1 MAIPLTLFHIAFSAT
16 LVSGHI
22 QTPIE
27 TTRGTRTAE
36 PWEERGT
43 LPGEEDRKQRSV
55 GSVAGD
61 QDCQE
66 VDPEGNLLGGSYSGT
81 VSHTVSGRT
90 CQNWSAKE
98 PHVPGFTDVGR
109 VGETEPGDHNFCR
122 TAGLSGGVWCYT
134 TDPDKRWEFCSVPI
148 CGGEIKSPRLL
159 S

>member
-1 MAIPLTLFHIAFSAT
+1 MAMPVTLFHIAVIAT

-22 QTPIE
+22 QTPIK
-27 TTRGTRTAE
+27 TTRGTRTGE

-43 LPGEEDRKQRSV
+43 LLGEEGREQRSV
-55 GSVAGD
+55 GSRAED

-98 PHVPGFTDVGR
+98 PHVPGFTDVGK

-122 TAGLSGGVWCYT
+122 TAGLSGGVWC
-134 TDPDKRWEFCSVPI
+134 
-148 CGGEIKSPRLL
+148 
-159 S
+159 